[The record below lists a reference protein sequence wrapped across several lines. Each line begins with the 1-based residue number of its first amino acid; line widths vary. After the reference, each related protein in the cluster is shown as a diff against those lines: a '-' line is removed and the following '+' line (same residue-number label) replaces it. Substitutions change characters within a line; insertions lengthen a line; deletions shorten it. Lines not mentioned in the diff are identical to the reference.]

1 VATYYA
7 NTFIHSKIGSKIA
20 IFFFILFF
28 LVIINF
34 VIVSYY
40 QSQMT
45 YLGNSINIAGKNR
58 FLTSNLMLDIS
69 EYLNTE
75 SNTKSSS
82 EIKSAMNQL
91 ESNILALRQGGNIAG
106 IDLKPLPRDFL
117 EDWNT
122 IYQKWISLKTKLTNM
137 IIDSTNEKMNSE
149 QLMDRTKELSLL
161 ETEALS
167 LIDSSNLLVTKLSDY
182 LKSNSEYSLSIQQ
195 INTILIVIVT
205 IAFAFYISSKILRP
219 IISLTSTTISE
230 INGER
235 LNVIIGQNKGN
246 DNNNN
251 NKNELS
257 VLNNSFNYMVNYIK
271 NIKQQ
276 DTLIRE
282 LEKANEEL
290 KCKDQLKNDFINIAA
305 HEIKTPIQ
313 PIIALSAILQQEGI
327 TNIEKNK
334 KYLDIIFRNS
344 KRLKQITD
352 DVLDVARIES
362 GSFSLTKEKFN
373 LKELITEI
381 LKEYE
386 QKIQNKNNINLV
398 YESYDNNNEIII
410 EADRNRL
417 SQVIHNLLNNA
428 IKFTEKGS
436 ITVTVEIKKD
446 NKNDKQNEILVS
458 IKDTG
463 TGIHPDILPKLF
475 TKFVTK
481 SPIPGT
487 GLGLFISK
495 SIIEMHNGKIWATN
509 NKEIDREKGVGSTF
523 TFSLPIKQYQKKV

>member
-1 VATYYA
+1 VATDYA

-20 IFFFILFF
+20 IFLFILFF
-28 LVIINF
+28 LVIMNF

-58 FLTSNLMLDIS
+58 FLTSNLMLDVS
-69 EYLNTE
+69 EYLNIE

-82 EIKSAMNQL
+82 EIKSSMNQL

-117 EDWNT
+117 TDWNT
-122 IYQKWISLKTKLTNM
+122 IYQKWILLKTKLTNM
-137 IIDSTNEKMNSE
+137 IIDSPDEKMNSE
-149 QLMDRTKELSLL
+149 QLMDRSKELSLL

-246 DNNNN
+246 NNNN
-251 NKNELS
+251 NNEVS

-271 NIKQQ
+271 NIKKQ
-276 DTLIRE
+276 DKLIRE
-282 LEKANEEL
+282 LEKANDEL
-290 KCKDQLKNDFINIAA
+290 KYKDQLKNDFINIAA

-334 KYLDIIFRNS
+334 EYLDIIFRNS

-373 LKELITEI
+373 LKELIIDI

-386 QKIQNKNNINLV
+386 QKINKKNNNNIKLY
-398 YESYDNNNEIII
+398 YEFSDNNNEIIV
-410 EADRNRL
+410 EADRNRI
-417 SQVIHNLLNNA
+417 SQVIHNLLDNA

-436 ITVTVEIKKD
+436 ITIIVETKKD
-446 NKNDKQNEILVS
+446 NTNNKQNEILIS

-495 SIIEMHNGKIWATN
+495 CIIEMHDGKIWAIN
-509 NKEIDREKGVGSTF
+509 NKELDREKGIGSTF
-523 TFSLPIKQYQKKV
+523 TFSLPIKQ